1 MALNAMKLLDNT
13 IKPVCKGCGSP
24 ISLHGAIM
32 GSGQCRLCSQ
42 RNRRERSDRVTSGTA
57 TEEDLLRIKYAQ
69 TVASKYLKHVECAHC
84 GKPVRYSAKR
94 QTPPRCMACAH
105 QQRWAN
111 SPKTAKKVI
120 SVRLEAS
127 EKVALLRAAK
137 VAGLTTNNY
146 IRAAIIQAMTSE
158 D

>member
-13 IKPVCKGCGSP
+13 IKPTCKGCGSP

-42 RNRRERSDRVTSGTA
+42 RTRRERTDRIASGIP
-57 TEEDLLRIKYAQ
+57 TEDDLFRLKYAQ
-69 TVASKYLKHVECAHC
+69 TVSSKYAKYVDCTHC
-84 GKPVRYSAKR
+84 GKPVRYVAKR
-94 QTPPRCMACAH
+94 QTPPRCMTCAH

-111 SPKTAKKVI
+111 SPKTAKQTI

-127 EKVALLRAAK
+127 EKVALVKAAK
-137 VAGLTTNNY
+137 AAGVPTNNY
-146 IRAAIIQAMTSE
+146 IRAAIIQAMTPE

>member
-1 MALNAMKLLDNT
+1 MALNAMKFLDNT
-13 IKPVCKGCGSP
+13 VKPTCKACGAP

-42 RNRRERSDRVTSGTA
+42 RTRRERTDRVASGTA
-57 TEEDLLRIKYAQ
+57 TDEDLFRIKYAQ
-69 TVASKYLKHVECAHC
+69 TVASKYLKYVNCAHC

-105 QQRWAN
+105 EQRWAD
-111 SPKTAKKVI
+111 SPKEAKKVI

-127 EKVALLRAAK
+127 EKVALLKAAK
-137 VAGLTTNNY
+137 AAGMPTNNY
-146 IRAAIIQAMTSE
+146 IRAAIIHAMTQE
-158 D
+158 N